1 MFLHIQSIADVS
13 AKFHL
18 TVTDIVVWSKV
29 VDCFSLVPPSSPS
42 HQL

>member
-29 VDCFSLVPPSSPS
+29 VDCFSLVFLANKPSL
-42 HQL
+42 Q